1 MEEIVLS
8 EEECTQL
15 NLDEAQTIWKLL
27 RFKDLSVPE
36 LQWAVEEPIAITWA
50 DYISLEGVISIC
62 GEEVKLENLAMYT
75 KLKNEV

>member
-8 EEECTQL
+8 EEELQQL
-15 NLDEAQTIWKLL
+15 NLDETHTIWKLL

-36 LQWAVEEPIAITWA
+36 LQWAVEEPIAITRA
-50 DYISLEGVISIC
+50 DFKSLEEVISIW

-75 KLKNEV
+75 KLQNEA